1 MATLPQRSKPTK
13 SQRRLEGRIKDWEN
27 IKGTHSEKECTV
39 NRSSF
44 RKPGSN
50 KK

>member
-1 MATLPQRSKPTK
+1 MAKQGKKQT
-13 SQRRLEGRIKDWEN
+13 RRLNARIKDWGN

-39 NRSSF
+39 NKSSF

-50 KK
+50 RK